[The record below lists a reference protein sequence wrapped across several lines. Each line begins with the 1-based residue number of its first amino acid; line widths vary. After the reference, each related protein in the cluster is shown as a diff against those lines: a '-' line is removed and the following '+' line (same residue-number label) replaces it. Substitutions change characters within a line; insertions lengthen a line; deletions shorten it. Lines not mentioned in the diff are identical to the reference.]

1 MFNGRFVGWML
12 LGSPL
17 WVLLVSHSTLQVMA
31 DFASTID
38 VPPADA
44 YVAVRYRGMQ
54 FWIDDRDLR
63 SKSSMSFLMLIFSLA
78 ETGALPSMAA
88 PVVTVPAR

>member
-1 MFNGRFVGWML
+1 MFNGRFVEWML
-12 LGSPL
+12 LGFTL
-17 WVLLVSHSTLQVMA
+17 RVLLVSRSTLQVMA

-44 YVAVRYRGMQ
+44 HVAVRYRGMQ

-78 ETGALPSMAA
+78 ETGALPGTAA

>member
-1 MFNGRFVGWML
+1 MFNGRFVEWML
-12 LGSPL
+12 LGFPL
-17 WVLLVSHSTLQVMA
+17 RVLLVSRSTLQVMA

-78 ETGALPSMAA
+78 ETGALPGTAA